1 MSQLYPDLT
10 LSTFPN
16 TVDTFTQWLNITATD
31 GPQILAYKDAVQAG
45 NTTLAN
51 QILAQI
57 PSGTQKIIKATDLN
71 KITQAILA
79 VERFYFTDIEPY
91 LETQQ
96 QSWLDTINQFSYK
109 GTWSSGSTYETNN
122 IVTYTTGGYTFLF
135 LATATPPTGT
145 APTNTTYW
153 RVLTIQGQQGPS
165 GEGLSYRQA
174 WSNGTT
180 YSAGDVVTYQ
190 GALWSATQASQN
202 AEPTT
207 GSQYWQQI
215 MSLTAIT
222 YPIQDT
228 QPTNL
233 SPGGLWFN
241 TSDNPTPYHYLA
253 PLSKPATAAQITSG
267 YQAYDANGNLI
278 TGTRA

>member
-1 MSQLYPDLT
+1 M
-10 LSTFPN
+10 
-16 TVDTFTQWLNITATD
+16 
-31 GPQILAYKDAVQAG
+31 
-45 NTTLAN
+45 TLAN

-79 VERFYFTDIEPY
+79 VERFYLTDIEPY

-109 GTWSSGSTYETNN
+109 GTWSSGSSYETNN

-135 LATATPPTGT
+135 LATATPPTGI

-174 WSNGTT
+174 WSSNTA
-180 YSAGDVVTYQ
+180 YSEGDVVSYQ

-253 PLSKPATAAQITSG
+253 PLSRPATAAQITSG